1 MEKIKNFFSS
11 ILGTIIFISS
21 VLLLGSI
28 LIFGAYIAEKVNPI
42 LVDLSVI
49 ITFICILVLLPLAIF
64 KKTRIISFYGI
75 FISSYIFG
83 ISLWVFSFL
92 TTYYYWGIIG
102 VILGLFIMG
111 VGVLPFAVIV
121 SLFYSDWSSLG
132 NIIFMIILTFGSR
145 LFSLHLAKKIDKETY
160 LQEKIKQ
167 TEIIINDPEYV
178 WACDYCGK
186 EFDSEE
192 ETDNHEKVCDLKNK
206 KISAKKKIYCTQ
218 CGEENLITFIFCKKC
233 GAKII
238 H

>member
-1 MEKIKNFFSS
+1 M
-11 ILGTIIFISS
+11 IFISS
-21 VLLLGSI
+21 VLLFGSI
-28 LIFGAYIAEKVNPI
+28 LIFGAYIAEKVNPV
-42 LVDLSVI
+42 LVDLSII
-49 ITFICILVLLPLAIF
+49 ITFICILILLPLAIF
-64 KKTRIISFYGI
+64 KKTRIVSFYGI

-92 TTYYYWGIIG
+92 TTYYYWGLIG

-111 VGVLPFAVIV
+111 VGVLPFAFIA
-121 SLFYSDWSSLG
+121 SLFYSDWSSLA
-132 NIIFMIILTFGSR
+132 NIVFMIILTFGSR

-160 LQEKIKQ
+160 IQKKAKQ
-167 TEIIINDPEYV
+167 TEIIIDGSEIVEKNDCDSEYV

-192 ETDNHEKVCDLKNK
+192 ETDNHEKVCDLKSK
-206 KISAKKKIYCTQ
+206 KVNAKKKIYCTQ

-233 GAKII
+233 GTKII